1 MVIRQAANGINFV
14 KKLSQFYQVELEM
27 CTSQGTIPIP
37 TILTGG
43 RECQSEDKIQTW
55 RLLASIIPDNL
66 SGSLMKSMNEATLSL
81 SSPVCSS
88 RGQEC

>member
-1 MVIRQAANGINFV
+1 MVIRQEANGINFV

-43 RECQSEDKIQTW
+43 RECQSEDKI
-55 RLLASIIPDNL
+55 
-66 SGSLMKSMNEATLSL
+66 
-81 SSPVCSS
+81 
-88 RGQEC
+88 